1 MARRRRPTGLRYL
14 KILGVVALA
23 LVSIGG
29 TWADTGSWGLTA
41 GAALALVALRWCGR
55 HADAVLGVHGLLCA
69 VQIIVT
75 DSVLPADLPM
85 AVSLYAVG
93 RRGRRELTPLWA
105 AAVVIGAALGS
116 WDWSRDKLGFP
127 TYYRQSLLMSF
138 AIPICLSA
146 ISWGLGRSERQ
157 HQELAASRV
166 AEAEALAAEARARQ
180 AESAAR
186 LAEEEQRHAA
196 RDAALRTEIAR
207 EVHDVVGH
215 ALALIAVQAE
225 AGHYL
230 ASSSDDIDLSPPQR
244 LEQAAQALGTIRR
257 TARSALADTRGLTRT
272 LTSSSSSPESG
283 GPLRPVPGLSDLP
296 RLVNDV
302 RAAGLPVELRIDDP
316 PPGRPALGTQA
327 GLALY
332 RTAQES
338 LTNVLKHAGP
348 AFVDITVEHRDDDV
362 VLTVMDRP
370 DDGPGAD
377 PDPAADAPSPGVAGA
392 AEALRADAAE
402 MAEAAGAPRNAA
414 AEGTVRSVVDGDPTG
429 APRTEA
435 AEGPP
440 RGGHPG
446 DPGEWN
452 GRGGSGERGG
462 QGLANLRRRLEAV
475 GGNLEAGPRPGG
487 GFAVRARVPATP
499 AAERDVAAPSTAQP
513 ASSPAER
520 NAVAP
525 PAAQPASSPAVPEER
540 DAAAAHLRDE
550 AP

>member
-1 MARRRRPTGLRYL
+1 MVRRRRPTGLRYL

-23 LVSIGG
+23 LVSVGG
-29 TWADTGSWGLTA
+29 TWAGTRSWGFTA

-75 DSVLPADLPM
+75 DSVLPADLPI

-93 RRGRRELTPLWA
+93 RRGRRGLTPLWA
-105 AAVVIGAALGS
+105 AVVVIGTALGS
-116 WDWSRDKLGFP
+116 WDWTRDELGLR
-127 TYYRQSLLMSF
+127 TYRQDLLMSF
-138 AIPICLSA
+138 AIPICVSA

-157 HQELAASRV
+157 RQELAASRV

-180 AESAAR
+180 AESAAH

-302 RAAGLPVELRIDDP
+302 RAAGLPVELSIDDP

-348 AFVDITVEHRDDDV
+348 ASVDITVEHRDDDV
-362 VLTVMDRP
+362 VLTVTDRP

-392 AEALRADAAE
+392 AEAAVVSRA
-402 MAEAAGAPRNAA
+402 N
-414 AEGTVRSVVDGDPTG
+414 
-429 APRTEA
+429 A

-440 RGGHPG
+440 RGGRPG
-446 DPGEWN
+446 DPGERN
-452 GRGGSGERGG
+452 GHEERGERGG

-475 GGNLEAGPRPGG
+475 GGDLKAGPRPGG

-499 AAERDVAAPSTAQP
+499 A
-513 ASSPAER
+513 AER

>member
-1 MARRRRPTGLRYL
+1 MVRRRRPTGLRYL

-23 LVSIGG
+23 LVSVGG
-29 TWADTGSWGLTA
+29 TWAGTRSWGLTA

-75 DSVLPADLPM
+75 DSVLPADLPI

-93 RRGRRELTPLWA
+93 RRGRRGLTPLWA
-105 AAVVIGAALGS
+105 AVVVIGTALGS
-116 WDWSRDKLGFP
+116 WDWTRDELGLR
-127 TYYRQSLLMSF
+127 TYRQDLLMSF
-138 AIPICLSA
+138 AIPICVSA

-157 HQELAASRV
+157 RQELAASRV

-180 AESAAR
+180 AESAAH

-296 RLVNDV
+296 RLVDDV
-302 RAAGLPVELRIDDP
+302 RAAGLPVELSIDDP

-348 AFVDITVEHRDDDV
+348 ASVDITVEHRDDDV

-370 DDGPGAD
+370 DGPGAD

-392 AEALRADAAE
+392 AEAAVVSRA
-402 MAEAAGAPRNAA
+402 N
-414 AEGTVRSVVDGDPTG
+414 
-429 APRTEA
+429 A

-440 RGGHPG
+440 RGGRPG
-446 DPGEWN
+446 DPGERN
-452 GRGGSGERGG
+452 GHEERGERGG

-475 GGNLEAGPRPGG
+475 GGDLKAGPRPGG
-487 GFAVRARVPATP
+487 GFAVRARVPAAP
-499 AAERDVAAPSTAQP
+499 AAERDVAAPST
-513 ASSPAER
+513 
-520 NAVAP
+520 
-525 PAAQPASSPAVPEER
+525 AQPASSPAVPEER

>member
-1 MARRRRPTGLRYL
+1 MVRRRRPTGLRYL

-23 LVSIGG
+23 LVSVGG
-29 TWADTGSWGLTA
+29 TWADTRSWGLTA

-93 RRGRRELTPLWA
+93 RRGRRGLTPLWTA
-105 AAVVIGAALGS
+105 VVVIGAALGS
-116 WDWSRDKLGFP
+116 WDWTRDELGLR
-127 TYYRQSLLMSF
+127 THHQSLLTNF
-138 AIPICLSA
+138 AIPICVSA

-157 HQELAASRV
+157 RQDLAASRV
-166 AEAEALAAEARARQ
+166 VEAEALAAEARARQ

-230 ASSSDDIDLSPPQR
+230 ASSSDDIDLSPSQR

-296 RLVNDV
+296 RLVGDV

-348 AFVDITVEHRDDDV
+348 ASVDITVEHRDDDV

-370 DDGPGAD
+370 DADADAD
-377 PDPAADAPSPGVAGA
+377 PDPAADAPSPGAAGMAGA
-392 AEALRADAAE
+392 AEA
-402 MAEAAGAPRNAA
+402 PRTEA
-414 AEGTVRSVVDGDPTG
+414 AEGTVRSVADGDPAG
-429 APRTEA
+429 VSRADA

-440 RGGHPG
+440 RGGRPG
-446 DPGEWN
+446 DPGERN

-475 GGNLEAGPRPGG
+475 GGNLEAGPQPGG

-499 AAERDVAAPSTAQP
+499 TAERDVAAPPAAQP
-513 ASSPAER
+513 APTPAER

-540 DAAAAHLRDE
+540 DAAAAHPGGG

>member
-23 LVSIGG
+23 LVSVGS
-29 TWADTGSWGLTA
+29 TWAETGSRGLTA
-41 GAALALVALRWCGR
+41 GAALALIALRWCGR

-75 DSVLPADLPM
+75 DSVLPADLPI

-93 RRGRRELTPLWA
+93 RRGRRGLTPLWTA
-105 AAVVIGAALGS
+105 VVVIGAALGS
-116 WDWSRDKLGFP
+116 WDWSRDELGLP
-127 TYYRQSLLMSF
+127 THYQSLLTNF
-138 AIPICLSA
+138 AIPICVSA
-146 ISWGLGRSERQ
+146 ISWGLGRSVRQ
-157 HQELAASRV
+157 RQELVVSRV

-296 RLVNDV
+296 RLVDDV

-348 AFVDITVEHRDDDV
+348 ASVDITVEHRDDDV

-392 AEALRADAAE
+392 AEAAGVSRADAAE
-402 MAEAAGAPRNAA
+402 S
-414 AEGTVRSVVDGDPTG
+414 TVRSVVDGDPAG
-429 APRTEA
+429 VSHADA

-440 RGGHPG
+440 RGGRPG
-446 DPGEWN
+446 DPGERN
-452 GRGGSGERGG
+452 GHEERGERGG

-475 GGNLEAGPRPGG
+475 GGDLKAGPRPGG

>member
-1 MARRRRPTGLRYL
+1 MVRRRRPTGLRYL

-23 LVSIGG
+23 LVSVGG
-29 TWADTGSWGLTA
+29 TWAGTRSWGFTA

-75 DSVLPADLPM
+75 DFVLPADLPM

-93 RRGRRELTPLWA
+93 RRGRRGLTPLWA
-105 AAVVIGAALGS
+105 AVVVIGAALGS
-116 WDWSRDKLGFP
+116 WDWSRDELGLP
-127 TYYRQSLLMSF
+127 AHDQSLLTNF
-138 AIPICLSA
+138 AITICVSA
-146 ISWGLGRSERQ
+146 IFWGLGRSERQ
-157 HQELAASRV
+157 RQDLAASRV

-244 LEQAAQALGTIRR
+244 LEQAAQALGTIRG

-302 RAAGLPVELRIDDP
+302 RAAGLPVELSIDDP

-348 AFVDITVEHRDDDV
+348 ASVDITVEHRDDDV

-370 DDGPGAD
+370 DADADAD
-377 PDPAADAPSPGVAGA
+377 PDPAADAPSPGAAGMAGA
-392 AEALRADAAE
+392 AEA
-402 MAEAAGAPRNAA
+402 PRTEA
-414 AEGTVRSVVDGDPTG
+414 AEGTVRSVADGDPAG
-429 APRTEA
+429 VSRADA

-440 RGGHPG
+440 RDGRPG
-446 DPGEWN
+446 DPGERN
-452 GRGGSGERGG
+452 GRGGPGEHGG

-475 GGNLEAGPRPGG
+475 GGDLEAGPRPGG

-513 ASSPAER
+513 APTPAER

>member
-1 MARRRRPTGLRYL
+1 MVRRRRPTGLRYL

-23 LVSIGG
+23 LVSVGS
-29 TWADTGSWGLTA
+29 TWAETGSRGLTA
-41 GAALALVALRWCGR
+41 GAALALIALRWCGR

-85 AVSLYAVG
+85 VVSLYAVG
-93 RRGRRELTPLWA
+93 RRGRRGLTPLWTA
-105 AAVVIGAALGS
+105 VVVIGAALGS
-116 WDWSRDKLGFP
+116 WDWSRDEVGLP
-127 TYYRQSLLMSF
+127 THRQSLLMNF
-138 AIPICLSA
+138 AIPICVSA
-146 ISWGLGRSERQ
+146 ISWGLGRSVRQ
-157 HQELAASRV
+157 RQELVVSRV

-186 LAEEEQRHAA
+186 LAEEKQRHAA

-230 ASSSDDIDLSPPQR
+230 ASSSDDIDLSPSQR

-296 RLVNDV
+296 RLVGDV

-348 AFVDITVEHRDDDV
+348 ASVDITVEHRDDDV

-377 PDPAADAPSPGVAGA
+377 PDPAADAPSPGMAGA
-392 AEALRADAAE
+392 AEAAGVSRAD
-402 MAEAAGAPRNAA
+402 A
-414 AEGTVRSVVDGDPTG
+414 AEGTVRSVADGDP
-429 APRTEA
+429 
-435 AEGPP
+435 
-440 RGGHPG
+440 
-446 DPGEWN
+446 
-452 GRGGSGERGG
+452 
-462 QGLANLRRRLEAV
+462 
-475 GGNLEAGPRPGG
+475 AG
-487 GFAVRARVPATP
+487 VSRA
-499 AAERDVAAPSTAQP
+499 
-513 ASSPAER
+513 
-520 NAVAP
+520 
-525 PAAQPASSPAVPEER
+525 
-540 DAAAAHLRDE
+540 DAA
-550 AP
+550 

>member
-1 MARRRRPTGLRYL
+1 MVRRRRPTGLRYL

-23 LVSIGG
+23 LVSVGS
-29 TWADTGSWGLTA
+29 TWAETGSRGLTA
-41 GAALALVALRWCGR
+41 GAALALIALRWCGR

-75 DSVLPADLPM
+75 DSVLPADLLI

-93 RRGRRELTPLWA
+93 RRGRRGLTPLWTA
-105 AAVVIGAALGS
+105 VVVIGAALGS
-116 WDWSRDKLGFP
+116 WDWSRDELGLP
-127 TYYRQSLLMSF
+127 THYQSLLTNF
-138 AIPICLSA
+138 AIPICVSA

-166 AEAEALAAEARARQ
+166 VEAEALAAEARARQ

-230 ASSSDDIDLSPPQR
+230 ASSSDDIDLPPPQR

-296 RLVNDV
+296 RLVDDV

-348 AFVDITVEHRDDDV
+348 ASVDITVEHRDDDV
-362 VLTVMDRP
+362 VLTVTDRP

-392 AEALRADAAE
+392 AEAAGVSRAD
-402 MAEAAGAPRNAA
+402 A
-414 AEGTVRSVVDGDPTG
+414 AEGTVRSVVDGDPAG
-429 APRTEA
+429 VSRADA

-440 RGGHPG
+440 RGGRPG
-446 DPGEWN
+446 DPGERN

-462 QGLANLRRRLEAV
+462 PGLANLRRRLEAV

-499 AAERDVAAPSTAQP
+499 ATERDVAAPSTAQP

>member
-1 MARRRRPTGLRYL
+1 MVRRRRPTGLRYL

-23 LVSIGG
+23 LVSVGS
-29 TWADTGSWGLTA
+29 TWAETGSRGLTA
-41 GAALALVALRWCGR
+41 GAALALIALRWCGR

-85 AVSLYAVG
+85 VVSLYAVG
-93 RRGRRELTPLWA
+93 RRGRRGLTPLWA
-105 AAVVIGAALGS
+105 AVVVIGAALGS
-116 WDWSRDKLGFP
+116 WDWSRDELGLP
-127 TYYRQSLLMSF
+127 THHQSLLMNF
-138 AIPICLSA
+138 AIPICVSA
-146 ISWGLGRSERQ
+146 ISWGLGRSVRQ
-157 HQELAASRV
+157 RQELVASRV

-348 AFVDITVEHRDDDV
+348 ASVDITVEHRDDDV
-362 VLTVMDRP
+362 VLTVTDRP

-392 AEALRADAAE
+392 AEAAGVSRAE
-402 MAEAAGAPRNAA
+402 A
-414 AEGTVRSVVDGDPTG
+414 AEGTVRSIVDGDPTG

-440 RGGHPG
+440 RGGRPG
-446 DPGEWN
+446 DPGERN
-452 GRGGSGERGG
+452 GHEERGERGG

-475 GGNLEAGPRPGG
+475 GGNLEAGPQPGG

-513 ASSPAER
+513 APTPAER

>member
-105 AAVVIGAALGS
+105 AVVVIGAALGS
-116 WDWSRDKLGFP
+116 WDWTRNELGLR
-127 TYYRQSLLMSF
+127 TYRQDLLMSF
-138 AIPICLSA
+138 AIPICVSA

-157 HQELAASRV
+157 RQELAASRV

-348 AFVDITVEHRDDDV
+348 ASVDITVEHRDDDV
-362 VLTVMDRP
+362 VLTVTDRP

-392 AEALRADAAE
+392 AEAAGVSRAE
-402 MAEAAGAPRNAA
+402 A
-414 AEGTVRSVVDGDPTG
+414 AEGTVRSIVDGDPTG

-440 RGGHPG
+440 RGGRPG
-446 DPGEWN
+446 DPGERN
-452 GRGGSGERGG
+452 GRGGPGEHGG

-499 AAERDVAAPSTAQP
+499 AAEREAAAPSTAQP

-520 NAVAP
+520 NTVAP

>member
-1 MARRRRPTGLRYL
+1 MVRRRRPTGLRYL

-23 LVSIGG
+23 LVSVGG
-29 TWADTGSWGLTA
+29 TWAETRSRGLTA

-75 DSVLPADLPM
+75 DSVLPADLPI

-93 RRGRRELTPLWA
+93 RRGRRGLTPLWTA
-105 AAVVIGAALGS
+105 VVVIGAALGS
-116 WDWSRDKLGFP
+116 WDWSRDELGLP
-127 TYYRQSLLMSF
+127 THYQSLLTNF
-138 AIPICLSA
+138 AIPICVSA

-157 HQELAASRV
+157 RQELAASRV

-296 RLVNDV
+296 RLVDDV

-348 AFVDITVEHRDDDV
+348 ASVDITVEHRDDDV

-392 AEALRADAAE
+392 AEAAGVSRAD
-402 MAEAAGAPRNAA
+402 
-414 AEGTVRSVVDGDPTG
+414 
-429 APRTEA
+429 A

-440 RGGHPG
+440 RGGRPG
-446 DPGEWN
+446 DPGERN
-452 GRGGSGERGG
+452 GRGGSGEHGG

>member
-29 TWADTGSWGLTA
+29 TWAETRSRGLTA

-75 DSVLPADLPM
+75 DSVLPADLPI

-93 RRGRRELTPLWA
+93 RRGRRGLTPLWIA
-105 AAVVIGAALGS
+105 VVVIGAALGS
-116 WDWSRDKLGFP
+116 WDWSRDELGLP
-127 TYYRQSLLMSF
+127 THYQSLLTNF
-138 AIPICLSA
+138 AIPICVSA
-146 ISWGLGRSERQ
+146 TSWGLGRSVRQ
-157 HQELAASRV
+157 RQELVASRV

-296 RLVNDV
+296 RLVDDV

-348 AFVDITVEHRDDDV
+348 ASVDITVEHRDDDV

-392 AEALRADAAE
+392 AEAAGVSRAD
-402 MAEAAGAPRNAA
+402 A
-414 AEGTVRSVVDGDPTG
+414 AEGTVRSVVDGDPAG
-429 APRTEA
+429 VSRDDA

-440 RGGHPG
+440 RGGRPG
-446 DPGEWN
+446 DPGERN

-499 AAERDVAAPSTAQP
+499 ATERDVAAPSTAQP

>member
-105 AAVVIGAALGS
+105 AVVVIGAALGS
-116 WDWSRDKLGFP
+116 WDWTRNELGLR
-127 TYYRQSLLMSF
+127 TYRQDLLMSF
-138 AIPICLSA
+138 AIPICVSA

-157 HQELAASRV
+157 RQELAASRV

-296 RLVNDV
+296 RLVDDV

-348 AFVDITVEHRDDDV
+348 ASVDITVEHRDDDV

-392 AEALRADAAE
+392 AEAAGVSRADAAE
-402 MAEAAGAPRNAA
+402 S
-414 AEGTVRSVVDGDPTG
+414 TVRSVVDGDPTE

-440 RGGHPG
+440 RGGRPG
-446 DPGEWN
+446 DPGERN

>member
-1 MARRRRPTGLRYL
+1 MVRRRRPTGLRYL

-23 LVSIGG
+23 LVSVGS
-29 TWADTGSWGLTA
+29 TWAETGSRGLTA
-41 GAALALVALRWCGR
+41 GAALALIALRWCGR

-85 AVSLYAVG
+85 VVSLYAVG

-105 AAVVIGAALGS
+105 AAVVIGTALGS
-116 WDWSRDKLGFP
+116 WDWSRDELGLP
-127 TYYRQSLLMSF
+127 THHQSLLMNF
-138 AIPICLSA
+138 AIPICVSA
-146 ISWGLGRSERQ
+146 TSWGLGRSVRQ
-157 HQELAASRV
+157 RQELVASRV

-348 AFVDITVEHRDDDV
+348 ASVDITVEHRDDDV
-362 VLTVMDRP
+362 VLTVTDRP

-392 AEALRADAAE
+392 AEAAGVSRAE
-402 MAEAAGAPRNAA
+402 A
-414 AEGTVRSVVDGDPTG
+414 AEGTVRSIVDGDPTG

-440 RGGHPG
+440 RGGRPG
-446 DPGEWN
+446 DPGERN
-452 GRGGSGERGG
+452 GHEERGERGG

-475 GGNLEAGPRPGG
+475 GGNLEAGPQPGG

-513 ASSPAER
+513 APTPAER

>member
-85 AVSLYAVG
+85 TVSLYAVG

-105 AAVVIGAALGS
+105 AVVVIGAALGS
-116 WDWSRDKLGFP
+116 WDWTRNELGLR
-127 TYYRQSLLMSF
+127 TYRQDLLMSF
-138 AIPICLSA
+138 AIPICVSA

-157 HQELAASRV
+157 RQDLAASRV

-348 AFVDITVEHRDDDV
+348 ASVDITVEHRDDDV
-362 VLTVMDRP
+362 VLTVTDRP

-392 AEALRADAAE
+392 AEAAGVSRAD
-402 MAEAAGAPRNAA
+402 A
-414 AEGTVRSVVDGDPTG
+414 AEGTVRSVVDGDPAG
-429 APRTEA
+429 VSHADA

-440 RGGHPG
+440 RGGRPG
-446 DPGEWN
+446 DPGERN

-513 ASSPAER
+513 ASSPA
-520 NAVAP
+520 
-525 PAAQPASSPAVPEER
+525 VPEGR

>member
-23 LVSIGG
+23 LVSVGG
-29 TWADTGSWGLTA
+29 AWAGTRSWGLTA

-75 DSVLPADLPM
+75 DSVLPADLPI

-93 RRGRRELTPLWA
+93 RRGRRGLTPLWTA
-105 AAVVIGAALGS
+105 VVVIGAALGS
-116 WDWSRDKLGFP
+116 WDWSRDELGLP
-127 TYYRQSLLMSF
+127 THYQSLLTNF
-138 AIPICLSA
+138 AIPICVSA

-180 AESAAR
+180 AESAAH

-296 RLVNDV
+296 RLVDDV

-348 AFVDITVEHRDDDV
+348 ASVDITVEHRDDDV

-377 PDPAADAPSPGVAGA
+377 PDPAADAPSPGAAGA
-392 AEALRADAAE
+392 AEAAGVSRAD
-402 MAEAAGAPRNAA
+402 A
-414 AEGTVRSVVDGDPTG
+414 AEGTVRSVVDGDPAE
-429 APRTEA
+429 APRADA

-440 RGGHPG
+440 RGGRPG
-446 DPGEWN
+446 DPGERN

>member
-1 MARRRRPTGLRYL
+1 MVRRRRPTGLRYL

-23 LVSIGG
+23 LVSVGG
-29 TWADTGSWGLTA
+29 TWAGTRSWGLTA

-75 DSVLPADLPM
+75 DSVLPADLPI

-93 RRGRRELTPLWA
+93 RRGRRGLTPLWA
-105 AAVVIGAALGS
+105 AVVVIGTALGS
-116 WDWSRDKLGFP
+116 WDWTRDELGLR
-127 TYYRQSLLMSF
+127 TYRQDLLMSF
-138 AIPICLSA
+138 AIPICVSA

-157 HQELAASRV
+157 RQELAASRV

-180 AESAAR
+180 AESAAH

-296 RLVNDV
+296 RLVDDV
-302 RAAGLPVELRIDDP
+302 RAAGLPVELSIDDP

-348 AFVDITVEHRDDDV
+348 ASVDITVEHRDDDV

-370 DDGPGAD
+370 DGPGAD

-392 AEALRADAAE
+392 AEAVVVSRA
-402 MAEAAGAPRNAA
+402 N
-414 AEGTVRSVVDGDPTG
+414 
-429 APRTEA
+429 A

-440 RGGHPG
+440 RGGRPG
-446 DPGEWN
+446 DPGERN
-452 GRGGSGERGG
+452 GHEERGERGG

-475 GGNLEAGPRPGG
+475 GGDLKAGPRPGG

-499 AAERDVAAPSTAQP
+499 AAER
-513 ASSPAER
+513 

-525 PAAQPASSPAVPEER
+525 PASSPAVPEER

>member
-1 MARRRRPTGLRYL
+1 MVRRRRPTGLRYL
-14 KILGVVALA
+14 QILGVVALA
-23 LVSIGG
+23 LVSVGG
-29 TWADTGSWGLTA
+29 TWAGTRSWGFTA

-85 AVSLYAVG
+85 TVSLYAVG

-105 AAVVIGAALGS
+105 AVVVIGAALGS
-116 WDWSRDKLGFP
+116 WDWTRNELGLR
-127 TYYRQSLLMSF
+127 TYRQDLLMSF
-138 AIPICLSA
+138 AIPICVSA

-157 HQELAASRV
+157 RQDLAASRV

-348 AFVDITVEHRDDDV
+348 ASVDITVEHRDDDV
-362 VLTVMDRP
+362 VLTVTDRP

-392 AEALRADAAE
+392 AEAAGVSRAD
-402 MAEAAGAPRNAA
+402 A
-414 AEGTVRSVVDGDPTG
+414 AEGTVRSVVDGDPAG
-429 APRTEA
+429 VSHADA

-440 RGGHPG
+440 RGGRPG
-446 DPGEWN
+446 DPGERN

>member
-1 MARRRRPTGLRYL
+1 MVRRRRPTGLRYL

-23 LVSIGG
+23 LVSVGS
-29 TWADTGSWGLTA
+29 TWAETGSRGLTA

-105 AAVVIGAALGS
+105 AVVVIGAALGS
-116 WDWSRDKLGFP
+116 WDWSRDELGLP
-127 TYYRQSLLMSF
+127 THHQSLLMNF
-138 AIPICLSA
+138 AIPICVSA
-146 ISWGLGRSERQ
+146 ISWGLGRSVRQ
-157 HQELAASRV
+157 RQELAASRV

-230 ASSSDDIDLSPPQR
+230 ASSSDDIDLSPSQR

-296 RLVNDV
+296 RLVGDV

-348 AFVDITVEHRDDDV
+348 ASVDITVEHRDDDV

-370 DDGPGAD
+370 DADADAD
-377 PDPAADAPSPGVAGA
+377 PDLAADAPSPGAAGMAGA
-392 AEALRADAAE
+392 AEA
-402 MAEAAGAPRNAA
+402 PRTEA
-414 AEGTVRSVVDGDPTG
+414 AEGTVRSVADGDPAG
-429 APRTEA
+429 VSRADA

-440 RGGHPG
+440 RDGRPG
-446 DPGEWN
+446 DPGERN
-452 GRGGSGERGG
+452 GRGGPGEHGG

-475 GGNLEAGPRPGG
+475 GGDLEAGPRPGG

-513 ASSPAER
+513 APTPAER

>member
-23 LVSIGG
+23 LVSVGS
-29 TWADTGSWGLTA
+29 TWAETGSRGLTA
-41 GAALALVALRWCGR
+41 GAALALIALRWCGR

-75 DSVLPADLPM
+75 DSVLPADLPI

-93 RRGRRELTPLWA
+93 RRGRRGLTPLWTA
-105 AAVVIGAALGS
+105 VVVIGAALGS
-116 WDWSRDKLGFP
+116 WDWSRDELGLP
-127 TYYRQSLLMSF
+127 THYQSLLTNF
-138 AIPICLSA
+138 AIPICVSA
-146 ISWGLGRSERQ
+146 ISWGLGRSVRQ
-157 HQELAASRV
+157 RQELVVSRV

-296 RLVNDV
+296 RLVGDV

-348 AFVDITVEHRDDDV
+348 ASVDITVEHRDDDV
-362 VLTVMDRP
+362 VLTVTDRP

-392 AEALRADAAE
+392 AEAAGVSRAD
-402 MAEAAGAPRNAA
+402 A
-414 AEGTVRSVVDGDPTG
+414 AEGTVRSVVDGDPAG
-429 APRTEA
+429 VSHADA

-440 RGGHPG
+440 RGGRPG
-446 DPGEWN
+446 DPGERN
-452 GRGGSGERGG
+452 GRGGPGEHGG

-499 AAERDVAAPSTAQP
+499 AAEREAAAPSTAQP

-520 NAVAP
+520 NTVAP

>member
-1 MARRRRPTGLRYL
+1 M
-14 KILGVVALA
+14 
-23 LVSIGG
+23 
-29 TWADTGSWGLTA
+29 
-41 GAALALVALRWCGR
+41 
-55 HADAVLGVHGLLCA
+55 
-69 VQIIVT
+69 
-75 DSVLPADLPM
+75 
-85 AVSLYAVG
+85 
-93 RRGRRELTPLWA
+93 
-105 AAVVIGAALGS
+105 
-116 WDWSRDKLGFP
+116 
-127 TYYRQSLLMSF
+127 
-138 AIPICLSA
+138 
-146 ISWGLGRSERQ
+146 
-157 HQELAASRV
+157 

-180 AESAAR
+180 AESAAH

-296 RLVNDV
+296 RLVDDV

-348 AFVDITVEHRDDDV
+348 ASVDITVEHRDDDV

-392 AEALRADAAE
+392 AEAAGVSRAD
-402 MAEAAGAPRNAA
+402 A
-414 AEGTVRSVVDGDPTG
+414 AEGTVRSVVDGDPAG
-429 APRTEA
+429 VSRDDA

-440 RGGHPG
+440 RGGRPG
-446 DPGEWN
+446 DPGERN

-499 AAERDVAAPSTAQP
+499 AAEREAAAPSTAQP

-520 NAVAP
+520 NTVAP

>member
-1 MARRRRPTGLRYL
+1 MVRRRRPTGLRYL

-23 LVSIGG
+23 LVSVGS
-29 TWADTGSWGLTA
+29 TWAETGSRGLTA
-41 GAALALVALRWCGR
+41 GAALALIALRWCGH

-85 AVSLYAVG
+85 VVSLYAVG
-93 RRGRRELTPLWA
+93 RRGRRGLTPLWTA
-105 AAVVIGAALGS
+105 VVVIGAALGS
-116 WDWSRDKLGFP
+116 WDWTRDELGLR
-127 TYYRQSLLMSF
+127 TYRQSLLTDF
-138 AIPICLSA
+138 AIPICVSA

-157 HQELAASRV
+157 RQELAASRV

-296 RLVNDV
+296 RLVGDV

-348 AFVDITVEHRDDDV
+348 ASVDITVEHRDDDV

-377 PDPAADAPSPGVAGA
+377 PDPAADAPSPGMAGA
-392 AEALRADAAE
+392 AEAAGVSRAD
-402 MAEAAGAPRNAA
+402 
-414 AEGTVRSVVDGDPTG
+414 
-429 APRTEA
+429 A

-440 RGGHPG
+440 RDGRPG
-446 DPGEWN
+446 DPGERN
-452 GRGGSGERGG
+452 GHEERGERGG

-475 GGNLEAGPRPGG
+475 GGNLEAGPQPGG
-487 GFAVRARVPATP
+487 GFAVRARVPATT
-499 AAERDVAAPSTAQP
+499 AAERDAAAPSAAQP
-513 ASSPAER
+513 TSAPAER

>member
-23 LVSIGG
+23 LVSVGS
-29 TWADTGSWGLTA
+29 TWAETGSRGLTA
-41 GAALALVALRWCGR
+41 GAALALIALRWCGR

-93 RRGRRELTPLWA
+93 RRGRRGLTPLWTA
-105 AAVVIGAALGS
+105 VVVIGAALGS
-116 WDWSRDKLGFP
+116 WDWSRDELGLP
-127 TYYRQSLLMSF
+127 THYQSLLTNF
-138 AIPICLSA
+138 AIPICVSA
-146 ISWGLGRSERQ
+146 ISWGLGRSVRQ
-157 HQELAASRV
+157 RQELVVSRV

-296 RLVNDV
+296 RLVDDV

-348 AFVDITVEHRDDDV
+348 TSVDITVEHRDDDV

-392 AEALRADAAE
+392 AEA
-402 MAEAAGAPRNAA
+402 AGVSRDDA
-414 AEGTVRSVVDGDPTG
+414 AEGTVRSVADGDPTE
-429 APRTEA
+429 APRTDA

-440 RGGHPG
+440 RGGRPG
-446 DPGEWN
+446 DPGERN

-475 GGNLEAGPRPGG
+475 GGNLKAGPQPGG

-499 AAERDVAAPSTAQP
+499 AAEREAA
-513 ASSPAER
+513 
-520 NAVAP
+520 AP
-525 PAAQPASSPAVPEER
+525 PAAQPAPTPAVPEER

>member
-1 MARRRRPTGLRYL
+1 MVRRRRPTGLRYL

-23 LVSIGG
+23 LVSVGS
-29 TWADTGSWGLTA
+29 TWAETGSRGLTA
-41 GAALALVALRWCGR
+41 GAALALIALRWCGR

-85 AVSLYAVG
+85 VVSLYAVG

-105 AAVVIGAALGS
+105 AAVVIGTALGS
-116 WDWSRDKLGFP
+116 WDWSRDELGLP
-127 TYYRQSLLMSF
+127 THYQSLLTNF
-138 AIPICLSA
+138 AIPICVSA

-166 AEAEALAAEARARQ
+166 VEAEALAAEARARQ

-186 LAEEEQRHAA
+186 LEEEEQRHAA

-230 ASSSDDIDLSPPQR
+230 ASSSDDIDLPPPQR

-296 RLVNDV
+296 RLVDDV

-348 AFVDITVEHRDDDV
+348 ASVDITVEHRDDDV
-362 VLTVMDRP
+362 VLTVTDRP

-377 PDPAADAPSPGVAGA
+377 PDPAADAPSPGAAGA
-392 AEALRADAAE
+392 AEAAGVSRAD
-402 MAEAAGAPRNAA
+402 
-414 AEGTVRSVVDGDPTG
+414 
-429 APRTEA
+429 A

-440 RGGHPG
+440 RGGRPG
-446 DPGEWN
+446 DPGERN

-475 GGNLEAGPRPGG
+475 GGNLKAGPQPGG

>member
-1 MARRRRPTGLRYL
+1 MVRRRRPTGLRYL

-23 LVSIGG
+23 LVSVGG
-29 TWADTGSWGLTA
+29 TWAGTRSWGFTA

-75 DSVLPADLPM
+75 DFVLPADLPM

-93 RRGRRELTPLWA
+93 RRGRRGLTPLWA
-105 AAVVIGAALGS
+105 AVVVIGAALGS
-116 WDWSRDKLGFP
+116 WDWSRDELGLP
-127 TYYRQSLLMSF
+127 AHDQSLLTNF
-138 AIPICLSA
+138 AITICVSA
-146 ISWGLGRSERQ
+146 IFWGLGRSERQ
-157 HQELAASRV
+157 RQDLAASRV

-244 LEQAAQALGTIRR
+244 LEQAAQALGTIRG

-302 RAAGLPVELRIDDP
+302 RAAGLPVELSIDDP

-348 AFVDITVEHRDDDV
+348 ASVDITVEHRDDDV

-370 DDGPGAD
+370 DADVGAG
-377 PDPAADAPSPGVAGA
+377 APSPGMAGAAGA
-392 AEALRADAAE
+392 AE
-402 MAEAAGAPRNAA
+402 
-414 AEGTVRSVVDGDPTG
+414 

-440 RGGHPG
+440 RGGCPG
-446 DPGEWN
+446 DPGERN
-452 GRGGSGERGG
+452 GHEERGERGG

-475 GGNLEAGPRPGG
+475 GGDLKAGPRPGG
-487 GFAVRARVPATP
+487 GFAVRARIPATT
-499 AAERDVAAPSTAQP
+499 AAEREAAAPSSAQP
-513 ASSPAER
+513 ASA
-520 NAVAP
+520 
-525 PAAQPASSPAVPEER
+525 PAVPEGR
-540 DAAAAHLRDE
+540 DAAAAHLGGE

>member
-1 MARRRRPTGLRYL
+1 MVRRRRPTGLRYL

-23 LVSIGG
+23 LVSVGS
-29 TWADTGSWGLTA
+29 TWAETGSRGLTA
-41 GAALALVALRWCGR
+41 GAALALIALRWCGH

-85 AVSLYAVG
+85 VVSLYAVG
-93 RRGRRELTPLWA
+93 RRGRRGLTPLWTA
-105 AAVVIGAALGS
+105 VVVIGAALGS
-116 WDWSRDKLGFP
+116 WDWSRDEVGLP
-127 TYYRQSLLMSF
+127 THRQSLLMNF
-138 AIPICLSA
+138 AIPICVSA
-146 ISWGLGRSERQ
+146 ISWGLGRSVRQ
-157 HQELAASRV
+157 RQELVVSRV

-186 LAEEEQRHAA
+186 LAEEKQRHAA

-230 ASSSDDIDLSPPQR
+230 ASSSDDIDLSPSQR

-296 RLVNDV
+296 RLVGDV

-348 AFVDITVEHRDDDV
+348 ASVDITVEHRDDDV

-377 PDPAADAPSPGVAGA
+377 PDPAADAPSPGMAGA
-392 AEALRADAAE
+392 AEAAGVSRAD
-402 MAEAAGAPRNAA
+402 
-414 AEGTVRSVVDGDPTG
+414 
-429 APRTEA
+429 A

-440 RGGHPG
+440 RDGRPG
-446 DPGEWN
+446 DPGERN
-452 GRGGSGERGG
+452 GRGGPGEHGG

-475 GGNLEAGPRPGG
+475 GGDLEAGPRPGG

-513 ASSPAER
+513 APTPAER

>member
-29 TWADTGSWGLTA
+29 TWAGTRSWGLTA
-41 GAALALVALRWCGR
+41 GAALALIALRWCGR

-85 AVSLYAVG
+85 VVSLYAVG

-105 AAVVIGAALGS
+105 AAVVIGTALGS
-116 WDWSRDKLGFP
+116 WDWSRDELGLR
-127 TYYRQSLLMSF
+127 TYRQSLLTDF
-138 AIPICLSA
+138 AIPICVSA

-157 HQELAASRV
+157 RQELAASRV

-296 RLVNDV
+296 RLVDDV

-348 AFVDITVEHRDDDV
+348 ASVDITVEHRDDDV

-377 PDPAADAPSPGVAGA
+377 PDPAADAPSPGMAGVAGA
-392 AEALRADAAE
+392 AEA
-402 MAEAAGAPRNAA
+402 PRTEA
-414 AEGTVRSVVDGDPTG
+414 AEGTVRSVVDGDPAG
-429 APRTEA
+429 VSRADA

-440 RGGHPG
+440 RGGRPG
-446 DPGEWN
+446 DPGERN
-452 GRGGSGERGG
+452 GRGGSGEHGG

-475 GGNLEAGPRPGG
+475 GGNLEAGPQPGG

>member
-23 LVSIGG
+23 LVSVGS
-29 TWADTGSWGLTA
+29 TWAETGSRGLTA
-41 GAALALVALRWCGR
+41 GAALALIALRWCGR

-75 DSVLPADLPM
+75 DSVLPADLPI

-93 RRGRRELTPLWA
+93 RRGRRGLTPLWTA
-105 AAVVIGAALGS
+105 VVVIGAALGS
-116 WDWSRDKLGFP
+116 WDWTRDELGLP
-127 TYYRQSLLMSF
+127 THYQSLLTNF
-138 AIPICLSA
+138 AIPICVSA
-146 ISWGLGRSERQ
+146 ISWGLGRSVRQ
-157 HQELAASRV
+157 RQELVVSRV

-230 ASSSDDIDLSPPQR
+230 ASSSDDIDLPPPQR

-348 AFVDITVEHRDDDV
+348 ASVDITVEHREDDV
-362 VLTVMDRP
+362 VLTVTDRP

-377 PDPAADAPSPGVAGA
+377 PDPAADAPSPGAAGA
-392 AEALRADAAE
+392 AEAAGVSRAD
-402 MAEAAGAPRNAA
+402 A
-414 AEGTVRSVVDGDPTG
+414 AEGTVRSVVDGDPTE

-440 RGGHPG
+440 RGGRPG
-446 DPGEWN
+446 DPGERN

>member
-1 MARRRRPTGLRYL
+1 MVRRRRPTGLRYL
-14 KILGVVALA
+14 QILGVVALA

-29 TWADTGSWGLTA
+29 TWAGTRSWGLTA
-41 GAALALVALRWCGR
+41 GAALALIALRWCGR

-85 AVSLYAVG
+85 TVSLYAVG
-93 RRGRRELTPLWA
+93 RRGRRELTPLWT

-138 AIPICLSA
+138 AIPICVSA

-166 AEAEALAAEARARQ
+166 VEAEALAAEARARQ

-230 ASSSDDIDLSPPQR
+230 ASSSDDIDVSPPQR

-348 AFVDITVEHRDDDV
+348 ASVDITVEHRDDDV
-362 VLTVMDRP
+362 VLTVTDRP

-392 AEALRADAAE
+392 AGVSRAD
-402 MAEAAGAPRNAA
+402 A
-414 AEGTVRSVVDGDPTG
+414 AEGTVRSVADGDPAG
-429 APRTEA
+429 VSRADA

-440 RGGHPG
+440 RGGCPG
-446 DPGEWN
+446 DPGERN
-452 GRGGSGERGG
+452 GHEERGERGG

-475 GGNLEAGPRPGG
+475 GGDLKAGPRPGG
-487 GFAVRARVPATP
+487 GFAVRARIPATT

>member
-41 GAALALVALRWCGR
+41 GAALALIALRWCGR

-85 AVSLYAVG
+85 TVSLYAVG

-105 AAVVIGAALGS
+105 AVVVIGAALGS
-116 WDWSRDKLGFP
+116 WDWTRDELGLR
-127 TYYRQSLLMSF
+127 TYRQDLLMSF
-138 AIPICLSA
+138 AIPICVSA

-157 HQELAASRV
+157 RQDLAASRV

-296 RLVNDV
+296 RLVDDI

-348 AFVDITVEHRDDDV
+348 ASVDITVEHRDDDV

-392 AEALRADAAE
+392 AEAAGVSRAD
-402 MAEAAGAPRNAA
+402 A
-414 AEGTVRSVVDGDPTG
+414 AEGTVRSVVDGDPTE

-440 RGGHPG
+440 RGGRPG
-446 DPGEWN
+446 DPGERN

-475 GGNLEAGPRPGG
+475 GGDLKAGPRPGG
-487 GFAVRARVPATP
+487 GFAVRARIPATT
-499 AAERDVAAPSTAQP
+499 AAER
-513 ASSPAER
+513 E
-520 NAVAP
+520 
-525 PAAQPASSPAVPEER
+525 
-540 DAAAAHLRDE
+540 AAAAHLGGE

>member
-23 LVSIGG
+23 LVSVGS
-29 TWADTGSWGLTA
+29 TWAETGSRGLTA
-41 GAALALVALRWCGR
+41 GAALALIALRWCGR

-75 DSVLPADLPM
+75 DSVLPADLPI

-93 RRGRRELTPLWA
+93 RRGRRGLTPLWTA
-105 AAVVIGAALGS
+105 VVVIGAALGS
-116 WDWSRDKLGFP
+116 WDWTRDELGLP
-127 TYYRQSLLMSF
+127 THYQSLLTNF
-138 AIPICLSA
+138 AIPICVSA

-166 AEAEALAAEARARQ
+166 VEAEALAAEARARQ

-230 ASSSDDIDLSPPQR
+230 ASSSDDIDLPPPQR

-348 AFVDITVEHRDDDV
+348 ASVDITVEHRDDDV

-392 AEALRADAAE
+392 AGAAGVSRAD
-402 MAEAAGAPRNAA
+402 A
-414 AEGTVRSVVDGDPTG
+414 AEGTVRSVVDGDPAG
-429 APRTEA
+429 VSRADA

-440 RGGHPG
+440 RGGRPG
-446 DPGEWN
+446 DPGERN

-487 GFAVRARVPATP
+487 GFAVRARVPAAP

-520 NAVAP
+520 NTVAP

>member
-1 MARRRRPTGLRYL
+1 MVRRRRPTGLRYL

-23 LVSIGG
+23 LVSVGG
-29 TWADTGSWGLTA
+29 TWVDTGSRGLTA
-41 GAALALVALRWCGR
+41 GAALALIALRWCGR

-93 RRGRRELTPLWA
+93 RRGRRGLTPLWA
-105 AAVVIGAALGS
+105 AVVVIGAALGS
-116 WDWSRDKLGFP
+116 WDWTRDELGLR
-127 TYYRQSLLMSF
+127 TYRQDLLMSF
-138 AIPICLSA
+138 AIPICVSA

-157 HQELAASRV
+157 RQELAASRV

-296 RLVNDV
+296 RLVDDV

-348 AFVDITVEHRDDDV
+348 ASVDITVEHRDDDV

-370 DDGPGAD
+370 DDGPDVGA
-377 PDPAADAPSPGVAGA
+377 PPPKVV
-392 AEALRADAAE
+392 
-402 MAEAAGAPRNAA
+402 GAPRAEA
-414 AEGTVRSVVDGDPTG
+414 AEGTVRSVADGDPAG
-429 APRTEA
+429 VSRAGA

-440 RGGHPG
+440 RGGRPG
-446 DPGEWN
+446 DPGERN
-452 GRGGSGERGG
+452 DREGRGERDG

-475 GGNLEAGPRPGG
+475 GGDLEAGPRPGG
-487 GFAVRARVPATP
+487 GFAVRARIPATT
-499 AAERDVAAPSTAQP
+499 AAEREAATPSSAQP
-513 ASSPAER
+513 APT
-520 NAVAP
+520 
-525 PAAQPASSPAVPEER
+525 PAVPEER
-540 DAAAAHLRDE
+540 DAAAAHLEGE

>member
-1 MARRRRPTGLRYL
+1 MVRRRRPTGLRYL

-23 LVSIGG
+23 LVSVGG
-29 TWADTGSWGLTA
+29 TWAGTRSWGLTA
-41 GAALALVALRWCGR
+41 GAVLALVALRWCGR

-69 VQIIVT
+69 AQIIVT

-93 RRGRRELTPLWA
+93 RRGRRGLTPLWA
-105 AAVVIGAALGS
+105 AVVVIGAALGS
-116 WDWSRDKLGFP
+116 WDWSRDELGLP
-127 TYYRQSLLMSF
+127 TYRQSLLMNF
-138 AIPICLSA
+138 AIPICVSA

-166 AEAEALAAEARARQ
+166 AEAEALAAGARARQ

-244 LEQAAQALGTIRR
+244 LEQAAQALGTIRG

-348 AFVDITVEHRDDDV
+348 ASVDITVEHRDDDV

-377 PDPAADAPSPGVAGA
+377 PDPAADAPSPGMAGAAGA
-392 AEALRADAAE
+392 AEA
-402 MAEAAGAPRNAA
+402 PRTEA
-414 AEGTVRSVVDGDPTG
+414 AEGTVRSVADGDPAG
-429 APRTEA
+429 VSRADA

-440 RGGHPG
+440 RDGRPG
-446 DPGEWN
+446 DPGERN
-452 GRGGSGERGG
+452 GRGGPGEHGG

-475 GGNLEAGPRPGG
+475 GGDLEAGPRPGG

-513 ASSPAER
+513 APTPAER

>member
-105 AAVVIGAALGS
+105 AVVVIGAALGS
-116 WDWSRDKLGFP
+116 WDWTRDELGLR
-127 TYYRQSLLMSF
+127 TYRQDLLMSF
-138 AIPICLSA
+138 AIPICVSA

-157 HQELAASRV
+157 RQDLAASRV

-230 ASSSDDIDLSPPQR
+230 ASSSDDIDVSPPQR

-296 RLVNDV
+296 RLVDDI
-302 RAAGLPVELRIDDP
+302 RAAGLPVELSIDDP

-348 AFVDITVEHRDDDV
+348 ASVDITVEHRDDDV

-392 AEALRADAAE
+392 AGVSRAD
-402 MAEAAGAPRNAA
+402 A
-414 AEGTVRSVVDGDPTG
+414 AEGTVRSVVDGDPAG

-440 RGGHPG
+440 RGGRPG
-446 DPGEWN
+446 DPGERN

-475 GGNLEAGPRPGG
+475 GGNLEAGPQPGG